1 MATPPVESYRGQRTG
16 ISADSKVS
24 GDIPLTFDSLRNPA
38 LVTVA
43 IGHKAP
49 LYGSFADHRR
59 TQGASGRDTETEGI
73 AAVRYLV

>member
-1 MATPPVESYRGQRTG
+1 MATPPIESNRGQGTG
-16 ISADSKVS
+16 ISPDLKVS
-24 GDIPLTFDSLRNPA
+24 GDILLTFDSLRNPA

-59 TQGASGRDTETEGI
+59 TQGTSERDPETEGI
-73 AAVRYLV
+73 AAVKYLL